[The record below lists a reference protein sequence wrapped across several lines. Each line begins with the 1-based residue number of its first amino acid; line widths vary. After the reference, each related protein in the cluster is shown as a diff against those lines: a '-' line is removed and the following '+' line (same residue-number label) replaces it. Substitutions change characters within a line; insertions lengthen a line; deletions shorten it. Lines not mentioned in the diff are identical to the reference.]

1 MAEKKLLQ
9 DIDQYI
15 EAELPQMLEHL
26 KALIEI
32 ESTEGAPAPGAPYGA
47 AVRRALD
54 QALSIASGL
63 GFETDDGEGY
73 VGYAHMAGHGGL
85 PGYLATISHVD
96 VMPAG
101 DGWHFPPFRLTEK
114 DGWLI
119 GRGTDDDKNAVIIT
133 LYAAKFIKDRMG
145 LRHDL
150 RVLFGCNEEHAMLD
164 IPVYLSKNEEPLF
177 CLTPDVFFPACNG
190 EKGIYSAELCSPP
203 LSGRILALDAGIASN
218 AVPGTATALVQ
229 SQTPLLSRRMLP
241 LASGEAEDAVGTVK
255 AEKTPEGYR
264 LTATGKGGHASEPQ
278 GSVNAIGLLVDYLL
292 AENIP
297 SDGERP
303 FFQLLKKLYTGYNG
317 AALGLACEDSVFGEL
332 TCVGGTLHLK
342 DGHLVQSIDCR
353 FPMCTD
359 WQAIDRKLR
368 SHAENAGA
376 SVRVDKASDPFY
388 IPLEDKGLQA
398 CVRVSNELLGRDE
411 KPTVIGGTTY
421 ARRFRNAIGF
431 GLDDMTEDMP
441 DFVGMLHGPD
451 EGFSIRQFKVALKT
465 YILALLE
472 LDQLDF

>member
-32 ESTEGAPAPGAPYGA
+32 ESTEGTPAPGAPYGA

-119 GRGTDDDKNAVIIT
+119 GRGTDDDKNAVITT

-190 EKGIYSAELCSPP
+190 EKGIYSAELISPP

-255 AEKTPEGYR
+255 AEKIPEGYR

-297 SDGERP
+297 SDSELP
-303 FFQLLKKLYTGYNG
+303 FFHLLKKLYTGYNG

-359 WQAIDRKLR
+359 WKSIDQKMR
-368 SHAENAGA
+368 SHAENVGA

-388 IPLEDKGLQA
+388 IPLDDKGLQT

-421 ARRFRNAIGF
+421 ARRFRHAIGF

-451 EGFSIRQFKVALKT
+451 EGFSIKQFKVALKT